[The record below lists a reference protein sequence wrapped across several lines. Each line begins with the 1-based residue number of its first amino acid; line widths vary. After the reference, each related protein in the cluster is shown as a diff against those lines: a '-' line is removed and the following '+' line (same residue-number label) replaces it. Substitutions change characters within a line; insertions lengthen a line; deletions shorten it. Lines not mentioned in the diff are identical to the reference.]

1 MRDRVTATVERIP
14 LVARTIIAVVAFVGV
29 AAWLTVTT
37 WHNLSSSRLDIG
49 PLTDFR
55 DAVYYPLVA
64 LRDGVN
70 PYAVETY
77 YRHYPVGQEF
87 PLYTPIHLVLHA
99 PLLLFS
105 FPTARAVAF
114 GWNLALVLGYAAVV
128 LRLMAVR
135 LAPASV
141 FGLGTL
147 ILLSDP
153 GKFDLRTGQPTLMI
167 VIALVLALRAVASGG
182 SPRSDGAGPS
192 PPVAFLVGVLGVV
205 VVWSKPTF
213 AIPLVILLVA
223 RGRTRLA
230 IIGTAVAVGIS
241 ALVLPLLV
249 DAAGGLGH
257 LVDSW
262 QDSARITSRS
272 GQSRLGSG
280 LRIEAANAFVR
291 ITHLHP
297 SEGVATAAG
306 LALLVAG
313 AWLVH
318 RLHGHD
324 PAGDREELALA
335 IVCLLV
341 LTSMYHVP
349 YDYLLLVVPVA
360 MLLRA
365 RPTHP
370 IAWPRRVRTAIAL
383 MLLVPLV
390 DPLGWSPVNAV
401 LGKSGFEWML
411 GPTMLS
417 VFVMTSLG
425 LCAWTAWRQLHPPGV
440 AAPMTP
446 LEAAP

>member
-1 MRDRVTATVERIP
+1 MRDRLAATVERIP
-14 LVARTIIAVVAFVGV
+14 PLVRAIVAVLAFAGV
-29 AAWLTVTT
+29 AIWLTVTT

-70 PYAVETY
+70 PYAVESY

-87 PLYTPIHLVLHA
+87 PLYTPIHLVLHS

-105 FPTARAVAF
+105 FPVARAVAF

-128 LRLMAVR
+128 LRLIAVR
-135 LAPASV
+135 LTLASV

-167 VIALVLALRAVASGG
+167 VIALVLALRAVAAAS
-182 SPRSDGAGPS
+182 SARTDTAGPS
-192 PPVAFLVGVLGVV
+192 APVSFLVGVLGVV

-213 AIPLVILLVA
+213 AIPLVVLLVA
-223 RGRTRLA
+223 RARSRLA
-230 IIGTAVAVGIS
+230 VVGTAVAVGIS

-249 DAAGGLGH
+249 DAAGGIGDLI
-257 LVDSW
+257 DSW

-272 GQSRLGSG
+272 GQSRLGSD
-280 LRIEAANAFVR
+280 LRIDAANAFVR
-291 ITHLHP
+291 VTRLHP
-297 SEGVATAAG
+297 SEGLATAAG
-306 LALLVAG
+306 LLLLLAG
-313 AWLVH
+313 AWLVY
-318 RLHGHD
+318 RLHRHD

-335 IVCLLV
+335 LVCLLV

-360 MLLRA
+360 MLLRP
-365 RPTHP
+365 RPTHT
-370 IAWPRRVRTAIAL
+370 IAWPRHARTVVAL

-401 LGKSGFEWML
+401 LGKSGFEWMF
-411 GPTMLS
+411 GPTMFA
-417 VFVMTSLG
+417 VFVLTSLAI
-425 LCAWTAWRQLHPPGV
+425 CAWTAFRQLHTAPV
-440 AAPMTP
+440 ATPTAP
-446 LEAAP
+446 LEATP

>member
-14 LVARTIIAVVAFVGV
+14 PVARAIIAIAAFAGV
-29 AAWLTVTT
+29 AIWLTVTT
-37 WHNLSSSRLDIG
+37 WSNLSSSRLDIG

-55 DAVYYPLVA
+55 DAIYYPLVA
-64 LRDGVN
+64 LRDGIN
-70 PYAVETY
+70 PYAVESY

-105 FPTARAVAF
+105 FPVARAVAF
-114 GWNLALVLGYAAVV
+114 GWNLALVLGYAVLV
-128 LRLMAVR
+128 LRLLAAR
-135 LAPASV
+135 LTLASV

-167 VIALVLALRAVASGG
+167 VIALLLALRAVASTR

-192 PPVAFLVGVLGVV
+192 PPVSFVVGVVGIA

-213 AIPLVILLVA
+213 AIPLVVLLVA
-223 RGRTRLA
+223 RARSRLA
-230 IIGTAVAVGIS
+230 MVGTAVAVGIS

-249 DAAGGLGH
+249 DAAGGFGH
-257 LVDSW
+257 LFDSW

-272 GQSRLGSG
+272 SQSRLGSG
-280 LRIEAANAFVR
+280 LRIDAANAFVR

-297 SEGVATAAG
+297 SEGVATVAG
-306 LALLVAG
+306 LLLLVAG
-313 AWLVH
+313 AWVVH
-318 RLHGHD
+318 RLHRHD
-324 PAGDREELALA
+324 PASDREELVLAL
-335 IVCLLV
+335 VCLLV

-349 YDYLLLVVPVA
+349 YDYLLLVAPVA
-360 MLLRA
+360 MLLRP
-365 RPTHP
+365 RPTHA
-370 IAWPRRVRTAIAL
+370 IAWPRRARAAVVL

-401 LGKSGFEWML
+401 LGKSGFEWMF
-411 GPTMLS
+411 GPTMIS
-417 VFVMTSLG
+417 SFVLASLG
-425 LCAWTAWRQLHPPGV
+425 VCAWTAIRQLRDAPV
-440 AAPMTP
+440 AAPTAP